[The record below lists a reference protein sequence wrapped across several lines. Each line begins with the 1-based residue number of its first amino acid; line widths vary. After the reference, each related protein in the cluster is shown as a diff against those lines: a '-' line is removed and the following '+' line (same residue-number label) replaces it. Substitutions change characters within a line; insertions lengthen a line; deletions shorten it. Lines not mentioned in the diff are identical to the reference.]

1 MNRYSKY
8 LPVKSAIENLF
19 GEKAWYALK
28 ESNSISTWKK
38 YIVKTL
44 KAVQLSIHETVKH
57 CNKEWL
63 SEIDEKIEKGLTQ
76 AKECR
81 EIDDL
86 IAVLAGT
93 LINVSFLQ
101 IGFMPHRS
109 GSSRNFTLRKEHWN
123 LGRYRNVVYLQSQ
136 EQREVLFWGKQL
148 RNLGFKEQIKLHDEY
163 RASGSNLPYSEWCKN
178 KVEPKS
184 N

>member
-19 GEKAWYALK
+19 GAKAWYALK

-38 YIVKTL
+38 YTDKTL
-44 KAVQLSIHETVKH
+44 KAVQVSIHETVKH
-57 CNKEWL
+57 CDKEWL
-63 SEIDEKIEKGLTQ
+63 SEIDEKIEKGLAQ
-76 AKECR
+76 AKTCR

-101 IGFMPHRS
+101 IGYMPHRT
-109 GSSRNFTLRKEHWN
+109 GSSRDFTLRKKHWN
-123 LGRYRNVVYLQSQ
+123 MGLHRNVVYLQSQ
-136 EQREVLFWGKQL
+136 EQRESLFWGKQQ
-148 RNLGFKEQIKLHDEY
+148 RKLGFEEQMKLHGEY
-163 RASGSNLPYSEWCKN
+163 KASGSNLSYSEWCEKHG
-178 KVEPKS
+178 KA
-184 N
+184 